1 MSNDITAHKDMQY
14 KKILTELYR
23 TKIILENLELFYG
36 ELSPSEKE
44 AKVAEL
50 TRICENLKSRISI
63 ENEKEQPKNRQVIA
77 RSHLKTEGKLLK
89 ETLGYNLLGR
99 FEKDSICQARND
111 SFQIY
116 KRNSVVSIVK
126 IRKRVR

>member
-1 MSNDITAHKDMQY
+1 MKQVGLDDIVFLRY
-14 KKILTELYR
+14 
-23 TKIILENLELFYG
+23 NFPVG
-36 ELSPSEKE
+36 E
-44 AKVAEL
+44 
-50 TRICENLKSRISI
+50 
-63 ENEKEQPKNRQVIA
+63 PKNRQVIA